1 MEDISEK
8 NMESY
13 IDKII
18 IWECLNQLDKQDQQI
33 ILLYYWWGYRDTEI
47 GKILGLSQQVI
58 NYRRNRALKQIKQY
72 IFKGNP
78 SP

>member
-1 MEDISEK
+1 MRDILEE
-8 NMESY
+8 NMENY

-18 IWECLNQLDKQDQQI
+18 LWECLTQLDKQDQQI

-47 GKILGLSQQVI
+47 GEILGLSQQVI

>member
-1 MEDISEK
+1 MRDILEE
-8 NMESY
+8 NMENY

-18 IWECLNQLDKQDQQI
+18 LWEYLNQLDKQDQQI

-47 GKILGLSQQVI
+47 GEILGLSQQVI

>member
-1 MEDISEK
+1 MEE
-8 NMESY
+8 NY

-18 IWECLNQLDKQDQQI
+18 LWECLTQLDKQDQQI

-47 GKILGLSQQVI
+47 GEILGLSQQVI
-58 NYRRNRALKQIKQY
+58 NYRRKRALKQIKQY

>member
-1 MEDISEK
+1 MRDILEE
-8 NMESY
+8 NMENY

-18 IWECLNQLDKQDQQI
+18 LWECLTQLDKQDQQI

-47 GKILGLSQQVI
+47 GEILGLSQQVI

-72 IFKGNP
+72 IFRGNP

>member
-1 MEDISEK
+1 MEE
-8 NMESY
+8 NY
-13 IDKII
+13 INRIT

-47 GKILGLSQQVI
+47 GEILGLSQQVV
-58 NYRRNRALKQIKQY
+58 NYRRNRALKQIKHK
-72 IFKGNP
+72 IFKGNT

>member
-1 MEDISEK
+1 MEE
-8 NMESY
+8 NY

-47 GKILGLSQQVI
+47 GEILGLSQQVI
-58 NYRRNRALKQIKQY
+58 NYRRKRALKQIKQY

>member
-1 MEDISEK
+1 MEE
-8 NMESY
+8 NY

-47 GKILGLSQQVI
+47 GEILGLSQQVI

>member
-1 MEDISEK
+1 MRDILEE
-8 NMESY
+8 NMENY

-47 GKILGLSQQVI
+47 GEILGLSQQVI